1 MEKQM
6 LKEKIKKIH
15 EEIERYSYYYYS
27 QNISLISDV
36 EFDKL
41 LKELEE
47 LELKYPELK
56 ILNSPT
62 ENVGS
67 SLKSSKFKKTEHKH
81 PMLSLSNSYNIGEVK
96 DFINRIQK
104 NIDIENYDLHYDLEL
119 KLDGASISLS
129 YESGK
134 LVKALTRGDGVVGE
148 DVTENILAIETIPHF
163 LKEKVSL
170 EVRGEI
176 VLPISRF
183 KSLNIERLERG
194 EEVFANPRNAASGTL
209 RQIDSEIVRNRK
221 LDGYFYFL
229 VDAKSHGIN
238 SHKES
243 IKYLDKLGLKTTGVC
258 ENISEIEKLEKRIA
272 YWEKKKESLDFET
285 DGMVIKVDNI
295 DIWDELGNTSK
306 SPRWAVAYKFPAKQ
320 VTTKLNDITWQVGR
334 TGKITP
340 VAELEEVELSGSLVK
355 RASLHNFDEIQR
367 KDIRIGD
374 TVFVEKAA
382 EIIPQVISSVKE
394 VRTGC
399 EKIVFPPINCPSCK
413 SILIKDPGTIDLKC
427 ISSNCPE
434 KIKGGIEYFV
444 SRDGMNILGFGSKIV
459 EKFIELGYLKNY
471 SDIYLLKNHKEELM
485 SLDKLGKKSIEKLL
499 ENIELSKENDYTK
512 TLYSLG
518 IPYMGKVLA
527 KAVAET
533 SLNIENLEKM
543 DLDEIKNIEGVGEK
557 VAYGIYNF
565 FRDEKNLEVLNNLKE
580 YGMNFKL
587 KSKVKNIE
595 ESSSEF
601 VGKTFLFTGKLSL
614 FTRVEAQEFVESIGG
629 INSNG
634 MNKKLNYLIVGEDAG
649 SKLEKAKK
657 IETIQILNEKD
668 FFEIISKNK
677 NLK

>member
-1 MEKQM
+1 MEKEM
-6 LKEKIKKIH
+6 LKEKIKKIR

-56 ILNSPT
+56 KDNSPT
-62 ENVGS
+62 ESIGS
-67 SLKSSKFKKTEHKH
+67 SLRESKFKKTKHKH
-81 PMLSLSNSYNIGEVK
+81 PMLSLSNSYNIEDVK

-104 NIDIENYDLHYDLEL
+104 NIDMSKYDLHYDLEL

-129 YESGK
+129 YEEGK
-134 LVKALTRGDGVVGE
+134 LVRALTRGDGVVGE

-163 LKEKVSL
+163 LKEKVTL

-183 KSLNIERLERG
+183 NSLNIERLEKG

-209 RQIDSEIVRNRK
+209 RQIDSEIVKNRK

-229 VDAKSHGIN
+229 VDAQSYGIN

-243 IKYLDKLGLKTTGVC
+243 IKYLEKLGLKTTGIC

-285 DGMVIKVDNI
+285 DGMVIKVDNL
-295 DIWDELGNTSK
+295 DIWNELGNTSK
-306 SPRWAVAYKFPAKQ
+306 SPRWAIAYKFPAKQ
-320 VTTKLNDITWQVGR
+320 VTTKLKDITWQVGR

-355 RASLHNFDEIQR
+355 RASLHNFDEIER

-382 EIIPQVISSVKE
+382 EIIPQVLSSVKE
-394 VRTGC
+394 SRTGE
-399 EKIVFPPINCPSCK
+399 EKAVIPPTNCPSCE
-413 SILIKDPGTIDLKC
+413 SLLVKDEGTIDLKC
-427 ISSNCPE
+427 PSSNCPE

-459 EKFIELGYLKNY
+459 EKFIELGYLKDY

-485 SLDKLGKKSIEKLL
+485 SLDKLGKKSVEKLL
-499 ENIELSKENDYTK
+499 ENIELSKNNDYIK

-527 KAVAET
+527 KSVAET
-533 SLNIENLEKM
+533 SLSIENLQKM
-543 DLDEIKNIEGVGEK
+543 ELEEIKNIEGVGEK
-557 VAYGIYNF
+557 VAYGIYSF
-565 FRDEKNLEVLNNLKE
+565 FKDKKNLEIVNRLKE
-580 YGMNFKL
+580 YGVNFSL
-587 KSKVKNIE
+587 KSKVENNDNF
-595 ESSSEF
+595 SLEF
-601 VGKTFLFTGKLSL
+601 AGKSFLFTGKLSL
-614 FTRVEAQEFVESIGG
+614 FTRTEAQEFVESIGG
-629 INSNG
+629 INSSG
-634 MNKKLNYLIVGEDAG
+634 VNKKLNYLVVGEDAG

-657 IETIQILNEKD
+657 IESIKILDEKD
-668 FFEIISKNK
+668 FFEIINKNK
-677 NLK
+677 N